1 MVSLKKNIARL
12 ILRGIGI
19 LGIFFGFAFLLG
31 VFFYVFPIPRDI
43 HSESLVWF
51 FFLGSILLLGVYL
64 VRDSYLMLR
73 KRAFNA
79 IKSISGLFALMF
91 YISVSSFFGKLDA
104 LLDALFVGEKRIM
117 GDMVVCAAIL
127 CSLLLSVLVYL
138 ICNKLLKRLW
148 EAAYGHK
155 NIPGNQHS
163 TDKK

>member
-1 MVSLKKNIARL
+1 MVRLKKNIARL
-12 ILRGIGI
+12 ILLVIGI
-19 LGIFFGFAFLLG
+19 LGIFFGFTFFLG

-51 FFLGSILLLGVYL
+51 FLGSILLLSVYL

-104 LLDALFVGEKRIM
+104 LFVGEKRIM
-117 GDMVVCAAIL
+117 GGMVVCAAIL

-155 NIPGNQHS
+155 NISGNQHS